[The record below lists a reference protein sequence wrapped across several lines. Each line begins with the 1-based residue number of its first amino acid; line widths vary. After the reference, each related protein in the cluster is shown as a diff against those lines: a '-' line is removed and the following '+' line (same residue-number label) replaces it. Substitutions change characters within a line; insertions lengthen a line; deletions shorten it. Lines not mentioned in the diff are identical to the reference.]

1 MTSGGKL
8 ATPTQRQGR
17 RGTSPK
23 LLLGLTFEGR
33 AASLGGPV
41 QHVTRLRV
49 ATLVDGWRPCAGQY
63 SSPRWWFEAHHT
75 IKRSKCGSCFLEAR
89 RLRMSPKQLR
99 CNVGMSGVDHW
110 EAICPTGPMS
120 CNSGTPSTAESQ
132 PSETQ
137 WECESVCNNVGTL
150 VEFQLKDVPQASPQA
165 CIVRSGKLLH
175 HGRSEG
181 PQIIARPRRSTVDQK
196 HNHTHWRSLTEGIL
210 LSNTSCSLHTA
221 SN

>member
-1 MTSGGKL
+1 MGEGAFASDGGGQLETGAGQVWSDDKWGKL

-33 AASLGGPV
+33 AAPLGEPV

-49 ATLVDGWRPCAGQY
+49 ATLVVRAQTPQAGWVEAGQY

-75 IKRSKCGSCFLEAR
+75 IKRSQCGRCFLEAR
-89 RLRMSPKQLR
+89 RLRMSLKLSQQLR
-99 CNVGMSGVDHW
+99 CNVGISGVDRW
-110 EAICPTGPMS
+110 EAICPTRPMR

-137 WECESVCNNVGTL
+137 WECGSVCNNVGAL
-150 VEFQLKDVPQASPQA
+150 VEVQLKDVPQALELWQTP
-165 CIVRSGKLLH
+165 
-175 HGRSEG
+175 
-181 PQIIARPRRSTVDQK
+181 PPRTV
-196 HNHTHWRSLTEGIL
+196 
-210 LSNTSCSLHTA
+210 
-221 SN
+221 